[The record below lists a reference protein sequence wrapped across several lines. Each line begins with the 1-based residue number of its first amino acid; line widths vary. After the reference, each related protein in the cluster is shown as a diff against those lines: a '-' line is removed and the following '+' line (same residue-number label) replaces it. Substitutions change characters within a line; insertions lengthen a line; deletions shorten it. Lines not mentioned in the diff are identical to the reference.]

1 VTQAQLHAL
10 RDRILDTLRV
20 QFATK
25 VGVVLDAHLR
35 RIDVDPLLR
44 DLANNL
50 AQGFAG
56 EPTYQNIE
64 GCALSDHLVE
74 E

>member
-1 VTQAQLHAL
+1 MTQAQLDAF
-10 RDRILDTLRV
+10 RDRILKTLQI

-25 VGVVLDAHLR
+25 VGVVLNAYLQ
-35 RIDVDPLLR
+35 RIDVGPLLS
-44 DLANNL
+44 DLANNI